1 MRITKIILTILAF
14 AISTVTSVAQS
25 KLPIDEDTKLI
36 TFNKVV
42 EVAGTNKTDL
52 YNRGF
57 AWANKFY
64 KNPADVIREKDAV
77 AGKMVC
83 KARFK
88 LMNEP
93 DKTGLQTN
101 AGDVMYTLTLDFKE
115 GKFRYKLTEI
125 NWQQL
130 SYYPAEKWMNKNDQ
144 KWLPV
149 WDFYLKQVD
158 ENANKIIADFS
169 KAISEAPKVKKDDW

>member
-1 MRITKIILTILAF
+1 MRIIKLILSLVLAF
-14 AISTVTSVAQS
+14 ISGKVNAQS
-25 KLPIDEDTKLI
+25 SLPIDEDTKLI
-36 TFNKVV
+36 TYTKVV
-42 EVAGTNKTDL
+42 EVTGTSKTDL

-93 DKTGLQTN
+93 DKSGLQTN
-101 AGDVMYTLTLDFKE
+101 AGDVMYTLTIDFKE
-115 GKFRYKLTEI
+115 GKFRYKLTDI

-144 KWLPV
+144 KWVPV
-149 WDFYLKQVD
+149 WDFYLKEVD
-158 ENANKIIADFS
+158 DNVKKIIADLT
-169 KAISEAPKVKKDDW
+169 KAVSEAPKVKKDDW